1 MKVLALKNQ
10 KPSKVLNL
18 KLLKN
23 KVYKIKNINNYNET
37 HLRLKKKFKIIFKF
51 YILNKKMLLLGV
63 NKKYNNFIF
72 NLIKN
77 TKNSYIPD
85 TMWFQGILTNSNIIF
100 KYLVLSK
107 NISKLVRFLFNLK
120 TKINLILVLN
130 DQQKKFNEI
139 FNLKIPI
146 LGFINS
152 NKYYDY
158 KTNLL
163 NINIY
168 FFLKVLK
175 KRLNIFKNNFNKSA
189 NIKKMY

>member
-1 MKVLALKNQ
+1 MKLLALKNQ

-23 KVYKIKNINNYNET
+23 KVYKTKNINNYHEI

-51 YILNKKMLLLGV
+51 YILNKKMLLLGI

-85 TMWFQGILTNSNIIF
+85 NMWFQGILTNSNIIF

-107 NISKLVRFLFNLK
+107 NVSKLVRFLFNLK

-168 FFLKVLK
+168 FFFKVLK
-175 KRLNIFKNNFNKSA
+175 KRLNIFKNNFNKLA